1 MFQIDSIKN
10 SINWLSRQNQLREYV
25 CATIYLI
32 KLVRDDEM
40 KSSFVLDDAH
50 KTNMEVKADKLL
62 TLQQTDNLMYTP
74 SFNTYINTFDL
85 GFNVSIHNDCERERE
100 RRRQWRKIWLT
111 AVDCH
116 HWMGAEK
123 MKDLFKSLHFFVW
136 ILVITL
142 TRRNSGNYLLATV
155 RPTDQPTDRQFWE
168 IDKVFN
174 NKWISHCNDTI

>member
-1 MFQIDSIKN
+1 M
-10 SINWLSRQNQLREYV
+10 

-100 RRRQWRKIWLT
+100 RKT
-111 AVDCH
+111 ETV
-116 HWMGAEK
+116 EK
-123 MKDLFKSLHFFVW
+123 NMA
-136 ILVITL
+136 
-142 TRRNSGNYLLATV
+142 NS
-155 RPTDQPTDRQFWE
+155 
-168 IDKVFN
+168 
-174 NKWISHCNDTI
+174 S